1 MKKLLLSIL
10 ILGSY
15 STYAQETTI
24 QDALRYS
31 VENLNGSARFRAMG
45 GAFGAVGGDLS
56 AININP
62 AGSSIFNNNQASVSL
77 TNYNTRNSSTYYGSN
92 ASVND
97 NSLDINQLGAV
108 FVFKD
113 QSGKSGWN
121 KFTIG
126 LNYDKVNNFNNYSV
140 SNGTNPY
147 NSMDQYF
154 LQMSNFT
161 GDIRNYYYDE
171 LGFTQQQTWLGYNS
185 YVLEYDE
192 LNQNYYTNV
201 PTGGNYYHVNQ
212 IETRGYNGKFTANA
226 STSFKDILYLGMNLN
241 FHFTDYTRQS
251 SLTEYN
257 NNLVYSDGFSAT
269 RAEFNN
275 QLYTYGAGFSMN
287 LGAIVKPT
295 KDLRLGLSYE
305 TPTWYRLN
313 DELSQ
318 YMITNV
324 YDSTDG
330 STSTVTTNPNVV
342 NIYEAY
348 KVQSPGKIN
357 VSGAY
362 VIGKR
367 ALISTDVIFKDYS
380 STKFK
385 PTNDALL
392 NNLNSI
398 MKNQLQ
404 NTFELRVGGEYKIKK
419 WSVRGG
425 YRFEQSPYKVDYA
438 FGDLFAYSGGL
449 GYNFG
454 ISRLDLSYTNEHRNY
469 NQYLLSSGLN
479 DTARIRNH
487 NNNVTLSY
495 VINF

>member
-1 MKKLLLSIL
+1 MKKILFSIF
-10 ILGSY
+10 IFCAY
-15 STYAQETTI
+15 SNYAQETTI

-31 VENLNGSARFRAMG
+31 VESLNGSARFRAMG

-77 TNYNTRNSSTYYGSN
+77 TNYNIHNSSTYFGTKT
-92 ASVND
+92 SVND
-97 NSLDINQLGAV
+97 NSVDINQLGAV

-121 KFTIG
+121 KFSIG

-154 LQMSNFT
+154 LQMSNYS
-161 GDIRNYYYDE
+161 GDVSGYYYDE
-171 LGFTQQQTWLGYNS
+171 LGFTDQQTWLGYNS
-185 YVLEYDE
+185 YMIEYDNV
-192 LNQNYYTNV
+192 NQNYYTNI
-201 PTGGNYYHVNQ
+201 PSGGNYFHTNE
-212 IETRGYNGKFTANA
+212 IRTKGYNSKFTANA
-226 STSFKDILYLGMNLN
+226 STSFKDILYLGLNLN
-241 FHFTDYTRQS
+241 FHFTDYTKQS

-257 NNLVYSDGFSAT
+257 NNPVYSSGYSVT
-269 RAEFNN
+269 KAEFNN

-295 KDLRLGLSYE
+295 KDLRFGLSYE

-318 YMITNV
+318 YMNTNV
-324 YDSTDG
+324 YDASTNNTNG
-330 STSTVTTNPNVV
+330 VYTNPNVV

-348 KVQSPGKIN
+348 KVQSPAKIN

-367 ALISTDVIFKDYS
+367 ALISTDVTFKNYS
-380 STKFK
+380 ATKFR

-392 NNLNSI
+392 NNLNNI

-404 NTFELRVGGEYKIKK
+404 NNIELRVGGEYKIKK

-425 YRFEQSPYKVDYA
+425 YRFEQSPYKVDNA

-449 GYNFG
+449 GYTFG
-454 ISRLDLSYTNEHRNY
+454 VSRLDLSYTNEHRNY
-469 NQYLLSSGLN
+469 NQYLLTSGLN